1 MENIPPSD
9 ADRQFLMRLPPLAGP
24 AWVPRSEIPPLL
36 LAAWAERRLS
46 EDDSADIESALSGD
60 PVLLDDA
67 LAAGSGIVA
76 EEVPTEALL
85 ERLRGLGDVLA
96 PPAAATVLPFR
107 QAPQAASKRSVGVW
121 LSWGAVAASVAL
133 VSFVGFDLGSIV
145 GKSEIAQTTA
155 ADTSSV
161 FNDDLD

>member
-9 ADRQFLMRLPPLAGP
+9 ADRQFLMRLPPLAGT
-24 AWVPRSEIPPLL
+24 ATAPRSEIPPLL
-36 LAAWAERRLS
+36 LAAWAEHRLS
-46 EDDSADIESALSGD
+46 EDDSADIEAALCGD
-60 PVLLDDA
+60 PDLLDDA
-67 LAAGSGIVA
+67 FAAGSGIVA
-76 EEVPTEALL
+76 EEVATEALL
-85 ERLRGLGDVLA
+85 ERLRGLGGVLA
-96 PPAAATVLPFR
+96 APAAATVLPFR
-107 QAPQAASKRSVGVW
+107 QAPQAVPKRSVGVW